1 MNWLLLELPEPEALH
16 GPAATT
22 VRWLRL
28 RANGT
33 PLDQGHG
40 PADEL
45 RGLTG
50 RGDRVLAV
58 VPGERAPLYRTSLP
72 PGSFRARRQALPY
85 ALEDRLSEDIDDLH
99 FVAEPTR
106 APQMTA
112 AVVAQRDLEPWRDWL
127 QQHGLQQARLI
138 PDIALLRGWA
148 PDDTTLVLAGSRRAF
163 VLEPDAEPLA
173 LPQELLGWWLQHRE
187 ARAADDGDAAAAPHA
202 LRIEGGTAEHPPSA
216 TAGLQ
221 PATGDPAL
229 PADWDGSLLTLL
241 HSACST
247 DPQRARSLA
256 RGLRRGAVLNLGS
269 SAAATHSAG
278 ALLRPLRLPAGL
290 AAAVAV
296 LWLATLWLEFTQ
308 LEREIDRAEQEI
320 ATIFERALPGT
331 RMVDPVAQFEAALGG
346 DSATDT
352 GATASALGRRLA
364 EVAGVFGGNNGATTI
379 RSLRGDATRLE
390 IELQIASISE
400 LEALREQLSE
410 QTGQG
415 TRITRAETG
424 EDGVRAR
431 IVVEEGR

>member
-16 GPAATT
+16 GPATTT

-40 PADEL
+40 PAGEL
-45 RGLTG
+45 RGRVG

-58 VPGERAPLYRTSLP
+58 VPGERVPLYRASLP

-148 PDDTTLVLAGSRRAF
+148 PNDTTLVLAGSRRAF

-173 LPQELLGWWLQHRE
+173 LPQELLGWWLQHHE
-187 ARAADDGDAAAAPHA
+187 ARATDDGDDAAAPHA
-202 LRIEGGTAEHPPSA
+202 LRIEGGAAEPPPST

-229 PADWDGSLLTLL
+229 PADWDGSLLALL
-241 HSACST
+241 HSASGT
-247 DPQRARSLA
+247 DPQRARHLA
-256 RGLRRGAVLNLGS
+256 RCLRRAAVFDLGGDS
-269 SAAATHSAG
+269 SAGTPLG
-278 ALLRPLRLPAGL
+278 TLLRPLRLPAALTAGV
-290 AAAVAV
+290 AA
-296 LWLATLWLEFTQ
+296 LWLVTLWLEVAQ
-308 LEREIDRAEQEI
+308 LERGIERTEEEI
-320 ATIFERALPGT
+320 AAIFEQAMPGT
-331 RMVDPVAQFEAALGG
+331 RMIDPVAQFEAVLGSEDTA
-346 DSATDT
+346 DSGPAASRLGQRL
-352 GATASALGRRLA
+352 GATA
-364 EVAGVFGGNNGATTI
+364 GVVGDANGATAI
-379 RSLRGDATRLE
+379 RSLRGDTTRLE
-390 IELQIASISE
+390 IELEIASIST
-400 LEALREQLSE
+400 LETLREQLTE
-410 QTGQG
+410 QTGQS

-431 IVVEEGR
+431 IVVEEER